1 MSRVGTFMLNHL
13 PFFASFF
20 LYPLLAAFLNWVLWW
35 DSPANWDAFV
45 EAHPG
50 RARLVR
56 FLRSLNPHFRK
67 VVELWRDYAASRSVV
82 PVKPLQPVQ
91 PEPDVPP
98 VTTDVPPSDPV
109 A

>member
-1 MSRVGTFMLNHL
+1 MSFLMPHV
-13 PFFASFF
+13 PFFAALFM
-20 LYPLLAAFLNWVLWW
+20 YPLLAAALNWLLWW
-35 DSPANWDAFV
+35 DSPAHWDAFAT
-45 EAHPG
+45 AHPN

-56 FLRSLNPHFRK
+56 VLRSLNPHIRK

-82 PVKPLQPVQ
+82 PVKPVQ
-91 PEPDVPP
+91 PEPEPEPEIQP

>member
-13 PFFASFF
+13 PFFAAFF

-35 DSPANWDAFV
+35 DTPAHWDAFAK
-45 EAHPG
+45 AHPD

-56 FLRSLNPHFRK
+56 VLRSINVHGRK

-82 PVKPLQPVQ
+82 PMKPLQPVQ
-91 PEPDVPP
+91 PVQPEAEVPP
-98 VTTDVPPSDPV
+98 VTTDVPP

>member
-13 PFFASFF
+13 PFFAAFF

-35 DSPANWDAFV
+35 DTPAHWDAFAK
-45 EAHPG
+45 AHPD

-56 FLRSLNPHFRK
+56 VLRSINVHGRK

-82 PVKPLQPVQ
+82 PMKPLQPVQ
-91 PEPDVPP
+91 SVQPEAEVPP
-98 VTTDVPPSDPV
+98 VTTDVPPV
-109 A
+109 